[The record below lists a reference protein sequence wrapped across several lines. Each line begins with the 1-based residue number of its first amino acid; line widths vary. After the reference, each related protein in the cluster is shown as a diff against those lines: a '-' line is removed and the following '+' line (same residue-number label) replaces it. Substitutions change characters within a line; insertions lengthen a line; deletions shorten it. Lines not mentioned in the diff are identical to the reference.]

1 MKKLLSI
8 LVILV
13 LSLALVSCQDAD
25 VVSSNLSKEADN
37 FRIYRRVVFY
47 NSITNDY
54 LLEVIGYASIRAD
67 TEDGQVEVTVKID
80 DNQYLKHYLGLSDNV
95 TYIVEQL
102 DAAYVSEYRYQI
114 TYKPDVIIP
123 TISDESSIST
133 TYHWDYTYVD
143 DIQA

>member
-8 LVILV
+8 LFLLV
-13 LSLALVSCQDAD
+13 LSIALVGCQDAD

-54 LLEVIGYASIRAD
+54 LLEIIGYASIEAD
-67 TEDGQVEVTVKID
+67 TTDNQVEVTVKTG

-102 DAAYVSEYRYQI
+102 EAASVSEYRYQI
-114 TYKPDVIIP
+114 TYKPEVIIP
-123 TISDESSIST
+123 TISDESNLNT
-133 TYHWDYTYVD
+133 VYHWDYSNVGGSHD
-143 DIQA
+143 